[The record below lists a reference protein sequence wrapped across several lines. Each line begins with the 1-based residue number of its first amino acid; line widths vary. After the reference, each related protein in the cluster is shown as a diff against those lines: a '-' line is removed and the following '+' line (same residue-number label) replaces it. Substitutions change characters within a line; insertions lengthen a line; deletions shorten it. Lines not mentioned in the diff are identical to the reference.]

1 MHQSDSRFEYMLLD
15 TLLFFNLA
23 KLAKLAIVCVIV
35 LLRDCVIVMCTQ
47 MHFPDSVHQF

>member
-1 MHQSDSRFEYMLLD
+1 MLLD

-35 LLRDCVIVMCTQ
+35 LLRDCVIVLLRDCVIVMCTEL
-47 MHFPDSVHQF
+47 HFPDPVYQF